1 HTYLEGT
8 GSLTYLGLW
17 AMGTF
22 HSTATLSPEGTCG
35 LYVPLVH
42 ALSKYLACST
52 SATLAGWALFFA
64 GLQC

>member
-1 HTYLEGT
+1 M
-8 GSLTYLGLW
+8 YLGLW

-22 HSTATLSPEGTCG
+22 HSTATLSPEGICG

-64 GLQC
+64 SLQG